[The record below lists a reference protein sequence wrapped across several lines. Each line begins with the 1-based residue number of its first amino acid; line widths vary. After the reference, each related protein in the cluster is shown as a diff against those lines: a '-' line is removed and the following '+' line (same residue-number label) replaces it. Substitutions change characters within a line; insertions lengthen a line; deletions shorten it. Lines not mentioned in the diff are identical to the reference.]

1 MNYRITNKWVILLGA
16 MSAQLAIGA
25 LYAWSLFNKPISVAW
40 NEPLREGGYS
50 SAIAMTYAISLV
62 SFALAS
68 ILSGRIQLIK
78 GPRFTALIGAFLYSG
93 GILLSSRVSSP
104 EMLYLTYGVM
114 AGAGVGFIYVCP
126 LSTLVKWF
134 PHAKGTIT
142 GVATAGFAGGAILFK
157 FVISQLLSL
166 EPGAVYTPERISSTF
181 LTLGCI
187 FALMT
192 VIGALLLDVP
202 DGAALGGKGVASE
215 ARDFSTAEMLR
226 SLNFYKLLFSDLL
239 ALMPGLLVIGL
250 AANIGKGPAALSPA
264 KAAGVVS
271 IVAIFNALGRLSS
284 GKLADK
290 LGALNVYRVMYLLT
304 IIALAVLSF
313 GDMSVYPVF
322 LTAIILIGVCYGS
335 FLSLVPTI
343 TGQLFG
349 SKNFSANYACVFQ
362 AYGAA
367 ALLGI
372 FMKSRVDFSE
382 AFAIAMGTA
391 IAGLLIALTIKQKTP
406 APSPAKESKR
416 ARGRKYS
423 TGSEPKVAV

>member
-40 NEPLREGGYS
+40 GLSLKEGGYS
-50 SAIAMTYAISLV
+50 SAVAMTYAISLV

-68 ILSGRIQLIK
+68 IVSGRIQLIK
-78 GPRFTALIGAFLYSG
+78 GPRFTTLIGATLYSG
-93 GILLSSRVSSP
+93 GILLSSQVSSP
-104 EMLYLTYGVM
+104 TMLYLTYGVM
-114 AGAGVGFIYVCP
+114 GGAGVGFIYVCP

-157 FVISQLLSL
+157 EVISRLLGT
-166 EPGAVYTPERISSTF
+166 EGYTPETISSTF

-187 FALMT
+187 YAAMT
-192 VIGALLLDVP
+192 FIGALLLDVP
-202 DGAALGGKGVASE
+202 EGAAAGGKKIESQ
-215 ARDFSTAEMLR
+215 ARDYKTGEMLR
-226 SLNFYKLLFSDLL
+226 TLNFYKLLFSDLL

-250 AANIGKGPAALSPA
+250 AANIGKGPAGLSIE

-271 IVAIFNALGRLSS
+271 IVAIFNALGRLAS

-304 IIALAVLSF
+304 ILALAVLSF
-313 GDMSVYPVF
+313 ADLTVYPVF
-322 LTAIILIGVCYGS
+322 LGAVIVIGICYGS

-343 TGQLFG
+343 TGHLFG
-349 SKNFSANYACVFQ
+349 AKNFSANYACVFQ

-367 ALLGI
+367 AMLGI
-372 FMKSRVDFSE
+372 FMKSRVDFSQ
-382 AFAIAMGTA
+382 AFGIAMGTA
-391 IAGLLIALTIKQKTP
+391 IAGLLIAMTI
-406 APSPAKESKR
+406 KESK
-416 ARGRKYS
+416 A
-423 TGSEPKVAV
+423 VAHEAPLAETFPETNPETTSATS

>member
-1 MNYRITNKWVILLGA
+1 

-40 NEPLREGGYS
+40 GLTPEGGGYS
-50 SAIAMTYAISLV
+50 SAVAMTYATSLV

-68 ILSGRIQLIK
+68 IVSGRMQLIK
-78 GPRFTALIGAFLYSG
+78 GPRFTTLIGAALYSG
-93 GILLSSRVSSP
+93 GILLSSQVSSP
-104 EMLYLTYGVM
+104 AMLYLTYGVM
-114 AGAGVGFIYVCP
+114 GGAGVGFIYVCP

-134 PHAKGTIT
+134 PNSKGTIT

-157 FVISQLLSL
+157 EVISRLLNV
-166 EPGAVYTPERISSTF
+166 ETYTPETISSTF

-187 FALMT
+187 YAVMT
-192 VIGALLLDVP
+192 FVGALLLDVP
-202 DGAALGGKGVASE
+202 EDASLGGKKIESQAKDLTTG
-215 ARDFSTAEMLR
+215 EMLR
-226 SLNFYKLLFSDLL
+226 TLNFYKLLCSDLL

-250 AANIGKGPAALSPA
+250 AANIGKGPAGLSVE

-271 IVAIFNALGRLSS
+271 IVAIFNAMGRLAS

-304 IIALAVLSF
+304 IFALAVLSF
-313 GDMSVYPVF
+313 ADLTNYPIF
-322 LTAIILIGVCYGS
+322 LGAVIVIGVCYGS

-343 TGQLFG
+343 TGHLFG
-349 SKNFSANYACVFQ
+349 AKNFSANYACVFQ

-372 FMKSRVDFSE
+372 AMKSRVEFNQ

-391 IAGLLIALTIKQKTP
+391 IAGLIIAMTIKEDK
-406 APSPAKESKR
+406 
-416 ARGRKYS
+416 
-423 TGSEPKVAV
+423 KVAHEAPLEERFPEEA